1 MKRVAIIDGGI
12 ITNIIVLADDSPL
25 PANSRIAELTDHI
38 DDFDHPAFKNLASEN
53 ALLKQQL
60 QAAAQQN
67 EFLEDCIAEMATIV
81 YK

>member
-12 ITNIIVLADDSPL
+12 ITNIIVLADDAPL
-25 PANSRIAELTDHI
+25 PTNSRIAKSTDMI
-38 DDFDHPAFKNLASEN
+38 GGFDHPAFKNLASEN

-60 QAAAQQN
+60 QAATQQN
-67 EFLEDCIAEMATIV
+67 EFLEDCLAEMATIV

>member
-25 PANSRIAELTDHI
+25 PANSRIAELTDRI
-38 DDFDHPAFKNLASEN
+38 GNFDHPAFKNLASEN

-60 QAAAQQN
+60 KTATQQN
-67 EFLEDCIAEMATIV
+67 EFLEDCIAEMATII
-81 YK
+81 YE